1 MKGGNLKMQK
11 ISRTQLTK
19 KYNITRGQWQNRHDD
34 LLEHLNDYFSIQEIK
49 EGRYYYY
56 IVPDEIPDEVPILP
70 HKSNKKEKETD
81 YGEYV
86 KENLSEEFEPNSK
99 MRMSRK
105 AIHAFGKEKYHHT
118 SAEGVAKRY
127 VGPAM
132 EKYGEHSHYKVWVD
146 PNTYIQLT
154 EEEEEYRREC
164 FVRNH
169 LTDKKLQEIG
179 SESLEG
185 IEPSQEDKDYY
196 QKAMELFVMKYGFRP
211 ILVYSWRAK
220 KENKDNFEIS

>member
-1 MKGGNLKMQK
+1 MQK
-11 ISRTQLTK
+11 LSRTELTN
-19 KYNITRGQWQNRHDD
+19 KYKITRGQWQNRHDD

-56 IVPDEIPDEVPILP
+56 IVPDEIPEEVPILP
-70 HKSNKKEKETD
+70 HKTNKKEKEAD

-86 KENLSEEFEPNSK
+86 KNNLPEEFEPNSR
-99 MRMSRK
+99 MRMSRR
-105 AIHAFGKEKYHHT
+105 AIHDFGKKKYNHT
-118 SAEGVAKRY
+118 SAEGVARRY

-132 EKYGEHSHYKVWVD
+132 EKYGEHSSYKVWVD

-154 EEEEEYRREC
+154 SEEEKYRHEC

-196 QKAMELFVMKYGFRP
+196 SKAMELFVMKYGFRP

-220 KENKDNFEIS
+220 KAEEDNFEVG